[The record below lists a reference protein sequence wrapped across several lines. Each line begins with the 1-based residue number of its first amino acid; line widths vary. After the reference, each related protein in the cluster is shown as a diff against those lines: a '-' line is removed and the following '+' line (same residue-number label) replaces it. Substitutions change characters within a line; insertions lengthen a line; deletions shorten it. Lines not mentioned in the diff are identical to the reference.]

1 MIRAMTAA
9 ALALLAGCSGQEA
22 ANPADPSAYA
32 VRLAVIPAAGGA
44 VQRIDLPAEALAA
57 LRSPNRADIR
67 VFDGA
72 GAPLAMA

>member
-9 ALALLAGCSGQEA
+9 ALALLAGCSGREA

-32 VRLAVIPAAGGA
+32 VRLAVTPAAGGA

-72 GAPLAMA
+72 GTPL